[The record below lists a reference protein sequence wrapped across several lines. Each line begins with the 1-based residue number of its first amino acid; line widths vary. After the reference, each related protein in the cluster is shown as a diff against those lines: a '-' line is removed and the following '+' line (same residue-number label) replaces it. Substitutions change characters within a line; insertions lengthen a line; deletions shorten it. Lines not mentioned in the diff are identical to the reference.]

1 MPQIGQKSPKTPYT
15 MKLSK
20 LKLNDRN
27 PRTIKDTKFT
37 QLVRSI
43 ENFPKMM
50 QLRPI
55 VVDEHFVILGGNMR
69 YRACLELG
77 MKEIPD
83 EWVKIA
89 KDLTDEE
96 KRRFIIEDNVAF
108 GDWDW
113 DVLANEWDAAQL
125 IEFGVDT
132 PSFNATDA
140 QRPDVNSNDLD
151 KGSKFNAKDGNWFYI
166 EFYGQDEFFKELVA
180 SLEGVDAMQSPHQI
194 KAEVFTEAM
203 QLWTDAQKGK

>member
-1 MPQIGQKSPKTPYT
+1 
-15 MKLSK
+15 MKITK
-20 LKLNDRN
+20 LKLNDKN

-55 VVDEHFVILGGNMR
+55 VVDEHYVILGGNMR

-83 EWVKIA
+83 EWVKVA
-89 KDLTDEE
+89 KGLTDEE
-96 KRRFIIEDNVAF
+96 KRRFTIEDNVQF

-113 DVLANEWDAAQL
+113 DALANEWDTAML
-125 IEFGVDT
+125 IDFGVDLPAFT
-132 PSFNATDA
+132 VTDE
-140 QRPDVNSNDLD
+140 RPDFNDTNAD
-151 KGSKFNAKDGNWFYI
+151 KGNRLNAKDGNWFYV
-166 EFYGQDEFFKELVA
+166 EFYGQDDYFKQLYEQIEQA
-180 SLEGVDAMQSPHQI
+180 EGMQSAHQI
-194 KAEVFTEAM
+194 KSEIFVEAF
-203 QLWTDAQKGK
+203 QLWLDAQKGK

>member
-1 MPQIGQKSPKTPYT
+1 
-15 MKLSK
+15 MKITK
-20 LKLNDRN
+20 LKLNDKN

-83 EWVKIA
+83 EWVKVA
-89 KDLTDEE
+89 KGLTEEE
-96 KRRFIIEDNVAF
+96 KRRFTIEDNVQF

-113 DVLANEWDAAQL
+113 DVLANEWDTAML
-125 IEFGVDT
+125 IDFGVDLPAFT
-132 PSFNATDA
+132 VNDE
-140 QRPDVNSNDLD
+140 RPDFNDTSAD
-151 KGSKFNAKDGNWFYI
+151 KGNRLNAKDGNWFYV
-166 EFYGQDEFFKELVA
+166 EFYGQDDFFKQLYEQIDKA
-180 SLEGVDAMQSPHQI
+180 DAMQSAHQI
-194 KAEVFTEAM
+194 KSEAFTEAF
-203 QLWTDAQKGK
+203 QLWLDTQKGK

>member
-1 MPQIGQKSPKTPYT
+1 
-15 MKLSK
+15 MKITK
-20 LKLNDRN
+20 LKLNDHN

-69 YRACLELG
+69 YRACVALG

-83 EWVKIA
+83 EWVKVA
-89 KDLTDEE
+89 KGLTEEE
-96 KRRFIIEDNVAF
+96 KRRFTIEDNVQF

-113 DVLANEWDAAQL
+113 DVLANEWDTAML
-125 IEFGVDT
+125 IDFGVDLPAFT
-132 PSFNATDA
+132 VNDE
-140 QRPDVNSNDLD
+140 RPDFNDTSAD
-151 KGSKFNAKDGNWFYI
+151 KGNRLNAKDGTGFMLNSTVRMIFLSS
-166 EFYGQDEFFKELVA
+166 FTNRLTKPTPCKARTKLKA
-180 SLEGVDAMQSPHQI
+180 KPSPRLSSFGLTHR
-194 KAEVFTEAM
+194 KGSKNESR
-203 QLWTDAQKGK
+203 QLSQ